1 MNRLPLEGIRVADFT
16 QVVQGPYSTM
26 MLAVMGAEVIK
37 IETASRHPGDTRIAA
52 GFVRNNISKK
62 SITLDLK
69 DPRGVEVAKELVKV
83 SDLVV
88 ENFGTGVIERLG
100 LGYEDLKKVK
110 PDVIMLCSTGLGR
123 RGPYKNAIGY
133 YAEVANFA
141 GLSYL
146 TGFKDGRPGQV
157 AGIWADHLTGMLI
170 AFAVLAALRH
180 HRRTGQGQY
189 IEMCMA
195 ENVIAALP
203 ERFLDYTVNGRHQAP
218 EENRDLVMA
227 PHGVYSCQGFDKWV
241 AIAVGSEEEWAS
253 LCQATG
259 HPEWAE
265 DPRFADSLSRW
276 HNQDELDKLITEW
289 TSERT
294 DYDVMHTLQEA
305 GVAAGPSLN
314 AEGLV
319 NDPHLIDRGR
329 FIPLGEVEGNPY
341 TQVAQPW
348 HMSGAP
354 TPNYSRAPDLGEH
367 NTEVLRDLLG
377 MSEEEIA
384 HLTDERVLV

>member
-1 MNRLPLEGIRVADFT
+1 MSRLPLDGIRIADFT
-16 QVVQGPYSTM
+16 QVVQGPYATM
-26 MLAVMGAEVIK
+26 QMAMMGAEVIK
-37 IETASRHPGDTRIAA
+37 IETASRHPGETRTQ
-52 GFVRNNISKK
+52 GPFVRNNISKK

-69 DPRGVEVAKELVKV
+69 DPRGVEVAKKLVKV

-123 RGPYKNAIGY
+123 RGPYRHAIGY
-133 YAEVANFA
+133 YAEVANFS

-146 TGFKDGRPGQV
+146 TGYKDGRPGQV

-170 AFAVLAALRH
+170 VFAVLAALRH

-203 ERFLDYTVNGRHQAP
+203 ERYLDYTVNGRLQP
-218 EENRDLVMA
+218 PMENRDLAMA
-227 PHGVYSCQGFDKWV
+227 PHGVYKCDGFDKWV
-241 AIAVGSEEEWAS
+241 AIAVGSEEEWAAF
-253 LCQATG
+253 CQATG
-259 HPEWAE
+259 HPEWVE
-265 DPRFADSLSRW
+265 DPRFADALSRW
-276 HNQDELDKLITEW
+276 NNQDELDKLVTEW
-289 TSERT
+289 TLQRT
-294 DYDVMHTLQEA
+294 NYEVMHTLQAA

-329 FIPLGEVEGNPY
+329 FVPMGIVEGNPY
-341 TQVAQPW
+341 THVAQPW
-348 HMSGAP
+348 HMSAAP
-354 TPNYSRAPDLGEH
+354 EPNYSRAPDLGEH
-367 NTEVLRDLLG
+367 NMEVLRDMLG

-384 HLTDERVLV
+384 SLTQEGVLV

>member
-1 MNRLPLEGIRVADFT
+1 MSRLPLEGVRIADFT
-16 QVVQGPYSTM
+16 QVVQGPYGTM
-26 MLAVMGAEVIK
+26 MMAIMGAEVLK
-37 IETASRHPGDTRIAA
+37 METASRYPGDSRDL
-52 GFVRNNISKK
+52 GPFVRNNVSKK
-62 SITLDLK
+62 SISIDFK
-69 DPRGVEVAKELVKV
+69 DPRGVALAKEIVKV

-146 TGFKDGRPGQV
+146 SGYKEGKPGQV

-170 AFAVLAALRH
+170 VFAALAALRH
-180 HRRTGQGQY
+180 HRKTGQGQY

-203 ERFLDYTVNGRHQAP
+203 ERFLDFTVNGRLQP
-218 EENRDLVMA
+218 PQENRDPWMA
-227 PHGVYSCQGFDKWV
+227 PHSVYRCDGFDKWV
-241 AIAVGSEEEWAS
+241 AIAVSNDEEWACF
-253 LCQATG
+253 CQATG

-265 DPRFADSLSRW
+265 DPRFADPLSRW
-276 HNQDELDKLITEW
+276 HNQEELDKLITEW

-294 DYDVMHTLQEA
+294 NYEVMHILQEA

-314 AEGLV
+314 AEGSGER
-319 NDPHLIDRGR
+319 PSSDRPG
-329 FIPLGEVEGNPY
+329 
-341 TQVAQPW
+341 QVHTPGGSGGQPV
-348 HMSGAP
+348 HAPGPALAHERRANAGLPSGAKP
-354 TPNYSRAPDLGEH
+354 GGAQHRGPERSLGHVRRGDCIPD
-367 NTEVLRDLLG
+367 R
-377 MSEEEIA
+377 
-384 HLTDERVLV
+384 

>member
-1 MNRLPLEGIRVADFT
+1 MGRLPLEGIRIADFT

-26 MLAVMGAEVIK
+26 MLAVMGAESIK
-37 IETASRHPGDTRIAA
+37 IETASRHPGDTRAA
-52 GFVRNNISKK
+52 GGFVRNNISKK

-69 DPRGVEVAKELVKV
+69 DPRGVEIAKKLVKV

-100 LGYEDLKKVK
+100 LGYEDLRKVK

-146 TGFKDGRPGQV
+146 TGYKDSRPGQV

-170 AFAVLAALRH
+170 VFAVLAALRH
-180 HRRTGQGQY
+180 HRKTGQGQY

-203 ERFLDYTVNGRHQAP
+203 EKFLDYTVNGRDQTP
-218 EENRDLVMA
+218 QENRDPAMA
-227 PHGVYSCQGFDKWV
+227 PHGVYRCDGFDKWV
-241 AIAVGSEEEWAS
+241 AIAVGSEEEWTS
-253 LCQATG
+253 FCRATG
-259 HPEWAE
+259 HPEWAK
-265 DPRFADSLSRW
+265 DTRFADSLSRW

-294 DYDVMHTLQEA
+294 DYDVMHTLQDA

-348 HMSGAP
+348 HMSDAP

-384 HLTDERVLV
+384 HLTEEGVLS